1 MEWYLKVLKQY
12 ATFGGRARRKEYWM
26 YTLFTIIAYIV
37 AMILDNMLGL
47 TFGDLGYGYLY
58 MGYALLVFLP
68 SLAVSVRRL
77 HDRDLSGWWILI
89 GLVPV
94 IGAIL
99 LLVWSC
105 MEGTQGDNRFG
116 PDPKAMP
123 A

>member
-1 MEWYLKVLKQY
+1 
-12 ATFGGRARRKEYWM
+12 
-26 YTLFTIIAYIV
+26 
-37 AMILDNMLGL
+37 
-47 TFGDLGYGYLY
+47 

-94 IGAIL
+94 LGAIL